1 MIEKIL
7 EKTMRLFLSA
17 GFAKTNTD
25 EIAKHIGISKRT
37 LYRYYDAKE
46 KLINAVFNFLK
57 ERITTQHEAI
67 IKDKS
72 KNPREKL
79 NEILL
84 IITELGSKMGKP
96 FVNDIQNFRP
106 DLFMMMQEFR
116 KERLRRLADIIK
128 EGQDSG
134 IFRKELNRELTIDTL
149 IAALDGIVNPK
160 YLSETTFSI
169 SSAFDTVFNIFIH
182 GIENEKN
189 NSQLKNPILHSH
201 LDTDAHILFFQ
212 IMDFDTEQEISSNG
226 AIDLQNIRGKKKSI
240 WSTNTN

>member
-1 MIEKIL
+1 MIERIL
-7 EKTMRLFLSA
+7 KKTMQLFLFA

-57 ERITTQHEAI
+57 EKITAQHEAI

-72 KNPREKL
+72 KNPRQKL

-84 IITELGSKMGKP
+84 IVTKIGSKMGKP
-96 FVNDIQNFRP
+96 FINDIQNFRP
-106 DLFMMMQEFR
+106 DLYIMMKEFR

-128 EGQDSG
+128 EGQESG
-134 IFRKELNRELTIDTL
+134 IFRKELNRELTIDAL
-149 IAALDGIVNPK
+149 IAALDGVINPK

-169 SSAFDTVFNIFIH
+169 SSAFDTIFNIFIH
-182 GIENEKN
+182 GIENEKS

-201 LDTDAHILFFQ
+201 PDAHILSFQ
-212 IMDFDTEQEISSNG
+212 IMDFDTEQEISSNEV
-226 AIDLQNIRGKKKSI
+226 INLQSIKDKKKST
-240 WSTNTN
+240 WLTNTN